1 MALSKALNEALTQVG
16 SGTPMGDMMRR
27 YWQPV
32 AATAELDDHATKEVT
47 ILGEDLVLYKD
58 RSGNLGLID
67 RFCPHRRV
75 NMAYG
80 IPETD
85 GLRCPYHGWKFNDKG
100 QCTEQPFEDTVRPE
114 GRFKE
119 KCGIAGYP
127 VQEMGGLIFAYLGPA
142 PTPYLPR
149 WEPLEW
155 ENAVRDI
162 AISVLPCNWLQC
174 QENSLDPVHVEWLH
188 AYYGMWLQSQRQE
201 LLSRALAEQHHMD
214 IGFDVFE
221 HGIIKRRV
229 LKGYTQED
237 DDWKYGHPILFP
249 NILLVGNQ
257 MNSTLQFRV
266 PMDDTHTY
274 HISYYAWQPAPGSEV
289 PRRQERVPYRY
300 VPLKD
305 DQGGYVTNVLF
316 NQDYMAWMT
325 QGEIA
330 DRTLEKLGESDRG
343 IILFRKM
350 LQEQMAIAED
360 GGDPM
365 NVFRSEE
372 AARNVH
378 IGIEQV
384 KFGDKKLFARY
395 FPGEAGYS
403 TDAELVDEVLAT
415 WDKVLTEV

>member
-1 MALSKALNEALTQVG
+1 
-16 SGTPMGDMMRR
+16 
-27 YWQPV
+27 
-32 AATAELDDHATKEVT
+32 
-47 ILGEDLVLYKD
+47 
-58 RSGNLGLID
+58 
-67 RFCPHRRV
+67 
-75 NMAYG
+75 
-80 IPETD
+80 
-85 GLRCPYHGWKFNDKG
+85 
-100 QCTEQPFEDTVRPE
+100 VRPE

-127 VQEMGGLIFAYLGPA
+127 VQEMSGLIFAYLGPA
-142 PTPYLPR
+142 PVPYLPR

-162 AISVLPCNWLQC
+162 AITVLPCNWLQC
-174 QENSLDPVHVEWLH
+174 QENSLDPVYVEWLH

-237 DDWKYGHPILFP
+237 DDWKYGHPILFL

-274 HISYYAWQPAPGSEV
+274 HISYYAWQSAPGSEM

-330 DRTLEKLGESDRG
+330 DRTLEKLGESDKG

-372 AARNVH
+372 AARNVR